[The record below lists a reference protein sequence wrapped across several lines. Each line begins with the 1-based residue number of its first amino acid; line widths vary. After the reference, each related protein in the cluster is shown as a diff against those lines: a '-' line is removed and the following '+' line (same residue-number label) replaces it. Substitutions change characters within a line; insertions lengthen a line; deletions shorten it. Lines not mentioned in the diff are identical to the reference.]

1 MKLLCYRGVFYEYAQ
16 LLPKK
21 EIVEKIERSPQHLH
35 PKIISQSMQVL
46 CYRGSFYLREMRSS
60 NLRLTSLEV
69 VHLPNNSMQSDVS
82 DGSCIMHIQRMGS
95 LYKLYCLG
103 WRNGSLKCFPPLQH
117 WLLSI
122 FLYYRRGFAEGSE
135 WRQNQMKR

>member
-1 MKLLCYRGVFYEYAQ
+1 MKLLCYRGVCYEYAQ

-21 EIVEKIERSPQHLH
+21 EMLEQIERSPQHFH
-35 PKIISQSMQVL
+35 PKIISQSVQVL
-46 CYRGSFYLREMRSS
+46 CARGAFYLREMRAP

-69 VHLPNNSMQSDVS
+69 VHLPNNTKQSDVS
-82 DGSCIMHIQRMGS
+82 NWRCAMAIQRMGS

-117 WLLSI
+117 WLLSV
-122 FLYYRRGFAEGSE
+122 FLHYRRGFAEGSH